1 MKTFLDYFSL
11 FVADHLLRY
20 FVPKLTQEIK
30 INKTIFLNI
39 TFHAALKAM
48 SKKISSYFPCFIYLL
63 EALVFFPPHY
73 CFFDQSPLFQP
84 AVFKDSCIGYPIQE
98 YLHETPRY

>member
-48 SKKISSYFPCFIYLL
+48 SKKYLRIFHVLYIYWK
-63 EALVFFPPHY
+63 
-73 CFFDQSPLFQP
+73 PLF
-84 AVFKDSCIGYPIQE
+84 SS
-98 YLHETPRY
+98 LHTTVSLIRPLYFNLLFSRTVV